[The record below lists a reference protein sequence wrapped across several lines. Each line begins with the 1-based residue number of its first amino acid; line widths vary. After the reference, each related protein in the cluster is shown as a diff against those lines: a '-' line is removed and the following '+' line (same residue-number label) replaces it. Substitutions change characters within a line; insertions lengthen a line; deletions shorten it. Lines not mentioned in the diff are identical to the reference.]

1 MRFSFFI
8 RNERGLTL
16 LELLASLLLTAVILG
31 GGLAFWWS
39 LQTSTDMVAAS
50 QRQEASIRWT
60 AKQFHHL
67 ISEASAAVLVTR
79 EEIRLRIGQQYRAV
93 LHDSAA
99 EEWRVYGFKLTPGN
113 ADSSGLSE
121 EEALNK
127 LASTSVTLASHP
139 ERYEYMYSL
148 ADNMA
153 NPPRIRI
160 IQLPDGSKVDSTAL
174 PAIAKAGSLLEA
186 ELDFHTV
193 IRDSMGRPALAP
205 GNPQARYT
213 MTAKLMRD
221 K

>member
-1 MRFSFFI
+1 MPLSSFI

-16 LELLASLLLTAVILG
+16 LELMASLLLTAVILG

-39 LQTSTDMVAAS
+39 LQTNTNMVAAS

-67 ISEASAAVLVTR
+67 ISEASAAILVTQ
-79 EEIRLRIGQQYRAV
+79 EEIRLRVGQQYRAV
-93 LHDSAA
+93 LHDSGR
-99 EEWRVYGFKLTPGN
+99 EEWLVYSFTLPT
-113 ADSSGLSE
+113 DRSDLSE
-121 EEALNK
+121 EEVLNR
-127 LASTSVTLASHP
+127 LASTCITLASHP

-160 IQLPDGSKVDSTAL
+160 IQLPDGSKTDSTAL

-186 ELDFHTV
+186 ELDFYTV
-193 IRDSMGRPALAP
+193 IRDSMGRPVLSH
-205 GNPQARYT
+205 GDPQARYT
-213 MTAKLMRD
+213 ITAKLMQDR
-221 K
+221 

>member
-1 MRFSFFI
+1 MPLSSFI

-16 LELLASLLLTAVILG
+16 LELMASLLLTAVILG

-39 LQTSTDMVAAS
+39 LQTNTNMVAAS

-67 ISEASAAVLVTR
+67 ISEASTAVLVTQ
-79 EEIRLRIGQQYRAV
+79 EEIRLRVGQKYRAV

-99 EEWRVYGFKLTPGN
+99 GEWRVYSFPLPT
-113 ADSSGLSE
+113 DRSDLSE
-121 EEALNK
+121 EEVLNR
-127 LASTSVTLASHP
+127 LASTSITLASHP

-160 IQLPDGSKVDSTAL
+160 IQLPDGSKTDSTAL

-186 ELDFHTV
+186 ELDFHSV
-193 IRDSMGRPALAP
+193 IRDSMGRPVLAQ
-205 GNPQARYT
+205 GDPQARYT
-213 MTAKLMRD
+213 ITAKLMQDR
-221 K
+221 

>member
-1 MRFSFFI
+1 MPLSSFI

-16 LELLASLLLTAVILG
+16 LELMASLLLTAVILG

-39 LQTSTDMVAAS
+39 LQTNTNMVAAS

-79 EEIRLRIGQQYRAV
+79 EELRLRVGQQYRAV

-99 EEWRVYGFKLTPGN
+99 EEWRVYSFTLPSG
-113 ADSSGLSE
+113 SSNITE
-121 EEALNK
+121 NDALNR
-127 LASTSVTLASHP
+127 LASTSVTLASNP
-139 ERYEYMYSL
+139 ERYEYIYSL

-153 NPPRIRI
+153 DPPRIRI
-160 IQLPDGSKVDSTAL
+160 IQLPDGSKADSAAL

-186 ELDFHTV
+186 ELDFHSV
-193 IRDSMGRPALAP
+193 IRDSMGRPVLDQ
-205 GNPQARYT
+205 GDPQARYT
-213 MTAKLMRD
+213 ITAKLMRD
-221 K
+221 R